1 MTGFLEYTD
10 GITNL
15 RGIVKVSSIVG
26 LGERDDG
33 RTNIVITPQLVKLE
47 TVETYDEI
55 RSRLDVCIRE
65 GNT

>member
-1 MTGFLEYTD
+1 MTGFIEFTD

-15 RGIVKVSSIVG
+15 RNIVKVSAIVG
-26 LGERDDG
+26 VGERGDG

-55 RSRLDVCIRE
+55 RSRLDACIRE